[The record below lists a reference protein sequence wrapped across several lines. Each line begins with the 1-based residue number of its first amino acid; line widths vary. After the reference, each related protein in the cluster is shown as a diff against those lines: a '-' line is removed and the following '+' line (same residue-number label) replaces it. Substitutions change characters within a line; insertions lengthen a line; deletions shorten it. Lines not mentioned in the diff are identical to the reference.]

1 MALIAEP
8 KPAAFLARQPY
19 YPWLI
24 VGVCCTGTLLA
35 QLDASIVQL
44 ALPTLKQTFDVS
56 VDEVRWIAIAY
67 PLLYASLLAV
77 FARVCEIYGRKLIF
91 LAGFALFTFGSLLS
105 GLASGIEWLIGFRV
119 IQGLGGAMLGANA
132 MAVLM
137 KSIDAGRRGHAIG
150 LYTTAQAV
158 GVSAGPFIGGIVLEA
173 LGWQWVF
180 WVVVPFGLAATVFG
194 WLVLPVT
201 LDLTRDQPFD
211 FAGALFLVPSVVL
224 TILALNQTSVWP
236 LTSPPMIGCILA
248 AVLFLWLFVR
258 TERSAAWPLMDLALF
273 RHRAFVASG
282 IGVAL
287 GYALLFGMFFLM
299 SFALIH
305 GLHNSPHVAG
315 AKLAVIPVAIGLSAP
330 IAMALGERLGSPVVR
345 VAGVALA
352 AAALVALAA
361 IALHPAGSLVTG
373 LVSFAAFGIGLGL
386 FMAPTNHAALQAA
399 PAKHAIQA
407 SSTINMLRVFG
418 SCVGISIASSVMS
431 WRIAEYDAYFGGH
444 PLIDAIESSLGVL
457 VIFALLAAA
466 VSLVRPRPPE

>member
-24 VGVCCTGTLLA
+24 VGVCCTGTFLA

-44 ALPTLKQTFDVS
+44 ALPTLTQTFVVS
-56 VDEVRWIAIAY
+56 VDEVRWVAITY
-67 PLLYASLLAV
+67 PLVYASFLAV
-77 FARVCEIYGRKLIF
+77 FARVCEIYGRKLVY
-91 LAGFALFTFGSLLS
+91 LLGFALFTIGSLLS

-119 IQGLGGAMLGANA
+119 IQGFGGAMLGANA
-132 MAVLM
+132 MAVLL
-137 KSIDAGRRGHAIG
+137 KSIDAERRGHAIG

-158 GVSAGPFIGGIVLEA
+158 GVCAGPFVGGVVLQA

-180 WVVVPFGLAATVFG
+180 WVVVPFGMAATVFG

-201 LDLTRDQPFD
+201 LDLTRHRPFD
-211 FAGALFLVPSVVL
+211 FTGALFLVLSLVL
-224 TILALNQTSVWP
+224 TILALNQTSVWR
-236 LTSPPMIGCILA
+236 LTSPAMIGCILA
-248 AVLFLWLFVR
+248 AVVFFGLFIR
-258 TERSAAWPLMDLALF
+258 SQRSAAWPLMDLDLF
-273 RHRAFVASG
+273 RYRAFVASG

-315 AKLAVIPVAIGLSAP
+315 VKLAVIPVAIGLCAP
-330 IAMALGERLGSPVVR
+330 IGIALAERLGSPIVR
-345 VAGVALA
+345 VGGVALA
-352 AAALVALAA
+352 TAALVALTA
-361 IALHPAGSLVTG
+361 IALHPIGSLVTG
-373 LVSFAAFGIGLGL
+373 LASFAVFGVGVGL
-386 FMAPTNHAALQAA
+386 FMAPTNHAAIQAA
-399 PAKHAIQA
+399 PAKHTIQA
-407 SSTINMLRVFG
+407 SSTVNVLRVFG
-418 SCVGISIASSVMS
+418 SCVGLSIASSVMS
-431 WRIAEYDAYFGGH
+431 WRMAEYDAYFGGH

-466 VSLVRPRPPE
+466 VSLVRPRPSE